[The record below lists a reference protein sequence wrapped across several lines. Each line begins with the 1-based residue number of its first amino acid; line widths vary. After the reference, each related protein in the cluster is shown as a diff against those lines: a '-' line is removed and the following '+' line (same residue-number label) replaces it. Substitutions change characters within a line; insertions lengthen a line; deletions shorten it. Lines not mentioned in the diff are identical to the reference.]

1 MNVTTA
7 ASWLQPPAVSV
18 YLFSCRLS
26 AGLLLPALILVVVLV
41 NVTTAASWLQLPAVS
56 ILPAVWLNQAV
67 LPGKTTA
74 VVINCV
80 RGDNSFFNKIICAVS
95 GNALVLINKIYVF
108 LNQNKFLPTTVLN
121 QFC

>member
-1 MNVTTA
+1 MPSFVSQPSAQLVVVLVNVTTA
-7 ASWLQPPAVSV
+7 SSWLQPPAVSL
-18 YLFSCRLS
+18 YLFSYHLY

-80 RGDNSFFNKIICAVS
+80 RGDLDPSCNYLK
-95 GNALVLINKIYVF
+95 G
-108 LNQNKFLPTTVLN
+108 
-121 QFC
+121 

>member
-1 MNVTTA
+1 M
-7 ASWLQPPAVSV
+7 
-18 YLFSCRLS
+18 
-26 AGLLLPALILVVVLV
+26 LV

-67 LPGKTTA
+67 LPGKTLA

-80 RGDNSFFNKIICAVS
+80 SGDNSFYNKINSAVS
-95 GNALVLINKIYVF
+95 GNALVLVNKIYVF